1 MALVED
7 LVEISSHRRI
17 ARPLQQQTY
26 MAPGGEKRR
35 DHHLTATPFQGC
47 GLLLAVLHAVYDY
60 HGGDPSSRQVREV
73 VQKSVAEG
81 QVVAPGGG
89 YRAILWWSSIFETI
103 SILKR
108 KKKKRYDIMRYRS
121 WGRARHCA
129 SHPVMKGER
138 KSCSKHDIDKR
149 NNMNDVI

>member
-108 KKKKRYDIMRYRS
+108 KKKTIRYYAISIMGEGEALCVPPGDE
-121 WGRARHCA
+121 GRAKIVLEA
-129 SHPVMKGER
+129 
-138 KSCSKHDIDKR
+138 
-149 NNMNDVI
+149 